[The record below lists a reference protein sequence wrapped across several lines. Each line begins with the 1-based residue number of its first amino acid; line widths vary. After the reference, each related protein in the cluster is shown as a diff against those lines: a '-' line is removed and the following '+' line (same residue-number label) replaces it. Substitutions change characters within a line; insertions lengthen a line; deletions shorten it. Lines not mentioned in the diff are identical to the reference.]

1 MINQSAVTNTLLDI
15 NERYSVTETDVFA
28 AVSSFSFDL
37 SVYDIFGSLSA
48 GASVSLVRDMKNIN
62 EVINSLER
70 NKVTIWNTVPA
81 LMGILTSELE
91 RRSDR
96 GKKNTIPMRVVLMSG
111 DWISVQLPREITN
124 IFGDINVVSLGGAT
138 EASIW
143 SIAYDIDTNREYA
156 AHIPYG
162 YPLRNQKM
170 YVLSD
175 SREFLPKN
183 VEGDIYIGGVGVAD
197 GYQNDQ
203 KQTDVAFIN
212 HKTLGR
218 IYRTGDRGYISDEGC
233 MEFCGRQDMQ
243 VKINGLRIE
252 LGDLDSSVKK
262 IPGIKDSVSAVQTN
276 DEGGDLICTYI
287 RCDSKIV
294 DAELDADDTALNI
307 SSQENEILSEFDI
320 DSYHRFMS
328 VLEKYSVNCMAEA
341 LKTLGIEK
349 LSGERISE
357 NEIVR
362 KLKIADNRVKN
373 FRQWFNTLKKYGF
386 IDDKKDIFTFDCSKM
401 GDIDE
406 YLKQLEHMGISKA
419 MEQIVRCV
427 VSIRKLLPDIMYS
440 LRMAIFKVE

>member
-1 MINQSAVTNTLLDI
+1 MWRCIHSVQPSWPDDRKKAIKEQSGYKYLFDENTQIREANFEYHETAYDAPAYVIYTSGSTGTPKGVLINQSAVTNTLLDI

-111 DWISVQLPREITN
+111 DWIPVQLPREITN

-203 KQTDVAFIN
+203 KQTDAAFIN

-243 VKINGLRIE
+243 VKIM
-252 LGDLDSSVKK
+252 D
-262 IPGIKDSVSAVQTN
+262 
-276 DEGGDLICTYI
+276 
-287 RCDSKIV
+287 
-294 DAELDADDTALNI
+294 
-307 SSQENEILSEFDI
+307 
-320 DSYHRFMS
+320 
-328 VLEKYSVNCMAEA
+328 
-341 LKTLGIEK
+341 
-349 LSGERISE
+349 
-357 NEIVR
+357 
-362 KLKIADNRVKN
+362 
-373 FRQWFNTLKKYGF
+373 
-386 IDDKKDIFTFDCSKM
+386 
-401 GDIDE
+401 
-406 YLKQLEHMGISKA
+406 
-419 MEQIVRCV
+419 
-427 VSIRKLLPDIMYS
+427 
-440 LRMAIFKVE
+440 